1 MTDKI
6 RWALADM
13 LRAVVGGL
21 EKLALKVEAGGGPRP
36 VK

>member
-1 MTDKI
+1 MTDRI

-13 LRAVVGGL
+13 LRAVGL

-36 VK
+36 VR